1 MKLMFF
7 SAFFDTNRKI
17 FKLCDTENIWNRNY
31 FPFVLPEPG
40 PVITNTR
47 HKQFDQ
53 QLSLKDYQFEH
64 QGMEPGIQRKGEY
77 KGARH
82 DIMT

>member
-17 FKLCDTENIWNRNY
+17 FKLWDTENIWNRNY

-47 HKQFDQ
+47 HKQFD
-53 QLSLKDYQFEH
+53 
-64 QGMEPGIQRKGEY
+64 
-77 KGARH
+77 
-82 DIMT
+82 